1 MPPTMLAMT
10 MAVIAWLGSRVRSG
24 SQETCQP
31 PPAAVAVCGVSGLLM
46 WVSVI
51 VMPPTAHTV
60 SGSEAVWYLGWS
72 MRHPARCMSSR
83 TAGSLT

>member
-1 MPPTMLAMT
+1 MVLAMVI
-10 MAVIAWLGSRVRSG
+10 AVIAWLRSKVRPG
-24 SQETCQP
+24 SQDNSQP
-31 PPAAVAVCGVSGLLM
+31 PAVTVAVCGVSGLLM

-60 SGSEAVWYLGWS
+60 SGSEAAWYLGWS